1 MTTPK
6 KMRTMIADDETHV
19 RKLIKS
25 VLLSMNCEVVG
36 EATNGRD
43 AVEMFKALKPNILL
57 LDINMPL
64 KSGKEAL
71 GEIIKRYSN
80 AFVIMMTSLS
90 DKETIEDCIK
100 LGASG
105 FIRKDIDIDE
115 MKEIIRKTW
124 QAYKETLK
132 QKDEAQ

>member
-6 KMRTMIADDETHV
+6 KIRVMIADDESHV
-19 RKLIKS
+19 RKLIKT

-43 AVEMFKALKPNILL
+43 AVEMFKTLKPNILM

-71 GEIIKRYSN
+71 ADIIKRYSN

-90 DKETIEDCIK
+90 DKETLEDCIK

-124 QAYKETLK
+124 QTYKDAIK
-132 QKDEAQ
+132 PKDERQ

>member
-6 KMRTMIADDETHV
+6 KMRTMIADDEAHV

-36 EATNGRD
+36 EAANGRD
-43 AVEMFKALKPNILL
+43 AVEMFKELKPNILL

-71 GEIIKRYSN
+71 GEILKRYSN

-105 FIRKDIDIDE
+105 FIRKDIEIDE
-115 MKEIIRKTW
+115 MKQIIRKTW
-124 QAYKETLK
+124 QAYKESIK
-132 QKDEAQ
+132 QKDETK

>member
-6 KMRTMIADDETHV
+6 KLRAMIADDEAHV
-19 RKLIKS
+19 RKLIRN
-25 VLLSMNCEVVG
+25 VLISMNCEVVG
-36 EATNGRD
+36 EAANGKE
-43 AVEMFKALKPNILL
+43 AVEMFKASKPNILL

-71 GEIIKRYSN
+71 GEILKRYSN

-105 FIRKDIDIDE
+105 FIRKDIEIDE
-115 MKEIIRKTW
+115 IKEIIRTTW
-124 QAYKETLK
+124 RAYKEMIK
-132 QKDEAQ
+132 QKDEVK

>member
-6 KMRTMIADDETHV
+6 KLRTMIADDEAHV
-19 RKLIKS
+19 RKLIKN
-25 VLLSMNCEVVG
+25 VLISMNCEVVA
-36 EATNGRD
+36 EAANGRD
-43 AVEMFKALKPNILL
+43 AVEMFKTFKPNILL

-71 GEIIKRYSN
+71 GEILKRYSN
-80 AFVIMMTSLS
+80 AFIIMMTSLS

-105 FIRKDIDIDE
+105 FIRKDIEIDE
-115 MKEIIRKTW
+115 MKEIIRTTW
-124 QAYKETLK
+124 RAYKEMIK
-132 QKDEAQ
+132 QKDEAK